1 MDEVLEKLAQVIDSR
16 KGADAAESYV
26 AGLFASGMNAILK
39 KVGEEAAETLIA
51 AKDDDDAA
59 LVHETADLWFH
70 TLVMLSARGLG
81 PAAVLEELQR
91 RFGVSGIEEK
101 ASRNG

>member
-39 KVGEEAAETLIA
+39 KVGEEAAETPPRMMTMQHWCMKPPICGF
-51 AKDDDDAA
+51 
-59 LVHETADLWFH
+59 TRW
-70 TLVMLSARGLG
+70 
-81 PAAVLEELQR
+81 
-91 RFGVSGIEEK
+91 
-101 ASRNG
+101 